1 MFEPAHVREARRTL
15 GLTQAQLA
23 EQAGVS
29 QSFVAKLESGMLD
42 PSLSSM
48 KRISSAL
55 EGMRRAKERTV
66 SEVMHHGVIF
76 VSPADS
82 LKTAA
87 QRMRSR
93 SVSQLPVL
101 SRSRVIGL
109 ITEAGILDAMLSN
122 TPGKVSSVM
131 RDSPPMIAP
140 SSSIRVASDLLK
152 WWPLVLVGD
161 KGKLVGVVTKSDLIG
176 AL

>member
-1 MFEPAHVREARRTL
+1 MFEPSHIREARRAL

-55 EGMRRAKERTV
+55 EGVKRAKEKKV
-66 SEVMHHGVIF
+66 SDVMRHGVIS
-76 VSPADS
+76 VSPVDS
-82 LKTAA
+82 IKTAA
-87 QRMRSR
+87 QRMRAR
-93 SVSQLPVL
+93 SISQLPVL
-101 SRSRVIGL
+101 SRGRIVGM
-109 ITEAGILDAMLSN
+109 ITETDVLDAILSEKN
-122 TPGKVSSVM
+122 GRVSSVM
-131 RDSPPMIAP
+131 RDPPPLIAP

-152 WWPLVLVGD
+152 WWPIVLVGD
-161 KGKLVGVVTKSDLIG
+161 KGRLVGIVSKSDLISS
-176 AL
+176 L